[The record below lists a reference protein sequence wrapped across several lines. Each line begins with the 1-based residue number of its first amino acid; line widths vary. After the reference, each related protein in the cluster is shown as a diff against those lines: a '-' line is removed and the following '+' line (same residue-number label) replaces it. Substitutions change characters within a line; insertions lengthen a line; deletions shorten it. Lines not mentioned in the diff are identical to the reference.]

1 MIRFLYRA
9 NSDKTRTLLIDSI
22 RADLEAGGKAILLVP
37 EQETVSAERRM
48 LNALHPSAQL
58 SFEVLNFS
66 RLANRVFRTVGG
78 LSYRAASPA
87 ISALLMWR
95 ALVELSP
102 LLTQY
107 NTSAVKDTALC
118 ELMMQT
124 EAQCKASC
132 VSADDLLQAAE
143 ALPEGEP
150 LRDKLT
156 DIGLTLST
164 FEQRLSERFD
174 NAEDELSRLAA
185 ILSKEGK
192 SLFGDAHI
200 YIDSFTDFTVQELA
214 VLRALF
220 AAAPSVSVTFPLK
233 SPRETGIHL
242 TSVIDSHKKL
252 LRMARELSLRVFFEE
267 GDDMQPD
274 TALSYLSHH
283 LFDMTAEPA
292 PLLMNGSGDITLCEC
307 ASPFEEAAA
316 AAATIQRLLRDGCRY
331 RDITVVVRD
340 ANAWNGI
347 LDAALEKEDIPYFIS
362 EKRDITVY
370 PLIKLI
376 LGALRIKLRGWRDED
391 VMGYLKTGLC
401 GIDADDVN
409 LFEEYVNVWHP
420 RGEKAYTGADF
431 SKNPDGYAV
440 RISDRGA
447 RILEGAN
454 RVRQAMLAPLLAFF
468 EAMDK
473 AKDATGLCRAL
484 YQFLTDLHIPEALKA
499 QASER
504 LQAGERREAQ
514 ELSRLYGI
522 TVDAMEEISNA
533 IGDKHLTVAE
543 FADALK
549 LVFARTDIG
558 TIPTSAD
565 EVTIGSASM
574 LRADHPRFVLILGL
588 NEGVFPQ
595 TVSNDGLFGDAEK
608 KKLAELGVE
617 FPSDSAKLA
626 SDELFYL
633 YRAAS
638 APREG
643 LHLYYATTTTDGKAL
658 SPSIAIDRLKALF
671 PKLEKRLFAAE
682 DPIDR
687 IFTPAGAMEALTEL
701 PQNTKNAVLE
711 LLLQNG
717 VVAANG
723 LQRPVVDPNA
733 CVSKK
738 TADRLFASGRFNPT
752 HLESFSS
759 CRFAYY
765 CSKVLRLREEPGDS
779 MSSAGVGNFIHHILE
794 HIMLTVQREKLPF
807 SAYGDEKQAQMVRD
821 ICEKY
826 RLELEGAGGE
836 LTPRTSALLARL
848 GELAKLIV
856 SGLFAEFSDSLF
868 APAFLEL
875 DLNAIGERPAVT
887 LKSGTEI
894 PLSGKADRV
903 DFWKDEKGR
912 AYLRVADYKT
922 GTRSFDKEDIAKGF
936 CLQMPLYLLALCR
949 GNHKELCRRLN
960 IPEDTVFHPAGV
972 SYLSSA
978 IGTENTESR
987 RPEKDAMKDAVDR
1000 LSREGLVLADA
1011 EVQHAMSLSGNKAI
1025 LGDGRSKSKQA
1036 LSAEEFDDLF
1046 LTLENTIADIATC
1059 MKKGEAEAHPHPH
1072 GTRTPCEYCA
1082 FSAVCRAAQKK

>member
-9 NSDKTRTLLIDSI
+9 SSEKTRALLIDSI
-22 RADLEAGGKAILLVP
+22 RADLDAGKKAILLVP

-48 LNALHPSAQL
+48 LNALPSSAQL

-78 LSYRAASPA
+78 LSYRVASPA
-87 ISALLMWR
+87 VSALLMWR
-95 ALVELSP
+95 ALVDLAP
-102 LLTQY
+102 LFKQY
-107 NTSAVKDTALC
+107 SASAVKDTALC
-118 ELMMQT
+118 ELMLKT

-132 VSADDLLQAAE
+132 VSADDLLRAAD

-156 DIGLTLST
+156 DIGLTLSCY
-164 FEQRLSERFD
+164 EQQLGERFD
-174 NAEDELSRLAA
+174 NAEDELSRLGAV
-185 ILSKEGK
+185 LGKEGK
-192 SLFGDAHI
+192 TLFGDTHI

-220 AAAPSVSVTFPLK
+220 AAAPSVCVTFPLK
-233 SPRETGIHL
+233 SSRETGIHL
-242 TSVIDSHKKL
+242 ASVIDTHKKL

-267 GDDMQPD
+267 GEDARPD
-274 TALSYLSHH
+274 TALSYFSHN

-292 PLLMNGSGDITLCEC
+292 PLSMHESGELSLCQC
-307 ASPFEEAAA
+307 ASPFEEATAA
-316 AAATIQRLLRDGCRY
+316 AADIQRLVRSGCRY

-347 LDAALEKEDIPYFIS
+347 LDAALEKEDIPFFLS

-376 LGALRIKLRGWRDED
+376 LEALRIKLRGWRDED

-401 GIDADDVN
+401 GIAADDIN

-420 RGEKAYTGADF
+420 RGERAYTSAAF

-440 RISDRGA
+440 KISDRGA

-454 RVRQAMLAPLLAFF
+454 RVREAMVPPLLAFF
-468 EAMDK
+468 EALDK
-473 AKDATGLCRAL
+473 AKDATDQCRAL
-484 YQFLTDLHIPEALKA
+484 YQFLTDLHIPEILKE
-499 QASER
+499 QATQR

-522 TVDAMEEISNA
+522 AVDAMEEISNA

-595 TVSNDGLFGDAEK
+595 TVSSDGLFGDAEK
-608 KKLAELGVE
+608 KRLAELGVE
-617 FPSDSAKLA
+617 FPTDSAKLA
-626 SDELFYL
+626 CDELFYL
-633 YRAAS
+633 YRAVS
-638 APREG
+638 APCEG

-687 IFTPAGAMEALTEL
+687 IFTPAGAMEALAEL
-701 PQNTKNAVLE
+701 PQDTKDAVLE

-717 VVAANG
+717 VTAANG
-723 LQRPVVDPNA
+723 LCRPVVESDA
-733 CVSKK
+733 SVSEK
-738 TADRLFASGRFNPT
+738 TANRLFAKGRFNPT

-765 CSKVLRLREEPGDS
+765 CGKVLRLREEPGDA
-779 MSSAGVGNFIHHILE
+779 MSSAGVGNFIHHVLE

-807 SAYGDEKQAQMVRD
+807 SAYGDEKQAQMVRE
-821 ICEKY
+821 ICADYQK
-826 RLELEGAGGE
+826 ELEESGNE
-836 LTPRTSALLARL
+836 LTPRTAALLARL

-868 APAFLEL
+868 KPAFLEL

-887 LKSGTEI
+887 LQNGAEI

-903 DFWKDEKGR
+903 DFWQDEKGR

-922 GTRSFDKEDIAKGF
+922 GTRSFDAQDIAKGF

-949 GNHKELCRRLN
+949 GNHKELCRRLDL
-960 IPEDTVFHPAGV
+960 PEDTVFHPAGV

-978 IGTENTESR
+978 IGTENTDSR
-987 RPEKDAMKDAVDR
+987 RPEKDAMKDAVER
-1000 LSREGLVLADA
+1000 LSREGLVLADT

-1025 LGDGRSKSKQA
+1025 LGGGRSKSKQA
-1036 LSAEEFDDLF
+1036 LSAEEFDALF
-1046 LTLENTIADIATC
+1046 VTLENTIADIAAC
-1059 MKKGEAEAHPHPH
+1059 MKKGEAQALPHAH
-1072 GTRTPCEYCA
+1072 GTRKPCEYCA
-1082 FSAVCRAAQKK
+1082 FGAVCRAAQKR